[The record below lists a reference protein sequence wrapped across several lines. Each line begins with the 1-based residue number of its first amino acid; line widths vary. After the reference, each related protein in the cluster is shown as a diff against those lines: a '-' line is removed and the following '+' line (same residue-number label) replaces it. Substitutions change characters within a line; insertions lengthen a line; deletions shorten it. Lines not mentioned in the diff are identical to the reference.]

1 MASLLLGPMHRYA
14 DDRHVSVW
22 VETDEPCTVEVRSSP
37 GFNAGLGS
45 GPEAEAGPPPG
56 PRAAAPTFAVAGHHY
71 ALVVVDGLEPGT
83 VYPYEVWLTPASG
96 PSTDPTGEPSA
107 DPAVCVWPEP
117 GSPPSLLRPVGGG
130 RPVRLVFGSCRVT
143 APQERPYTLSP
154 GEDPRGLG
162 TDALHALALRLTET
176 PPHTWPDALLLLG
189 DQVYADH
196 VSPTTAARIR
206 TRRDI
211 TVPPGEE
218 IADFTEYAWL
228 YQEAWSQREIRW
240 LLSTVPT
247 AMIADDH
254 DIRDDW
260 NISAA
265 WRAEI
270 RSQPWWDTRI
280 TSGIMAYWLYQ
291 HLGNLDPGTLAADPV
306 FTAVTATAAGGE
318 DGENLL
324 RAFARRVDRMPDLG
338 ALASDHDEDDGGA
351 GTGTGQGTG
360 TLAGERPPT
369 PPRWSYRWDLGRTR
383 LIVIDSRFARVVA
396 PDGTRAMVHDA
407 DWSWVRDQTRHTG
420 EVDHLLLGTS
430 VPYLLTPTIHNVEA
444 VSERLASGR
453 FGRIASAGA
462 ERLRQALDLEHWA
475 AFSDSFV
482 RMTQLLHQVST
493 GEHGPAPA
501 SVVVLSG
508 DVHHAYLARAEPAR
522 DPVAATR
529 LPADLGA
536 GTHLTTTGDTGTHR
550 TGTGGDRSGS
560 GGDDTA
566 QSGGTDG
573 ESAVWQA
580 VCSPFRN
587 PLGPGIRRID
597 ALSRRRPLATTA
609 GRIARLLGTRGQPVR
624 WKTTHGPWFDSQL
637 ATLVLDGRGA
647 TMLLEKTEPDGD
659 PGGLDEVMRATL
671 S

>member
-1 MASLLLGPMHRYA
+1 MTSLLLGPMHRYA
-14 DDRHVSVW
+14 GDRHVSVW
-22 VETDEPCTVEVRSSP
+22 VETDEPCTVEIRS
-37 GFNAGLGS
+37 GL
-45 GPEAEAGPPPG
+45 G

-83 VYPYEVWLTPASG
+83 AYPYEVWLTAAG
-96 PSTDPTGEPSA
+96 VPSPDQ
-107 DPAVCVWPEP
+107 AVCVWPEE
-117 GSPPSLLRPVGGG
+117 GSPPSLLRPVGGD

-143 APQERPYTLSP
+143 APQEKPYTLSP

-162 TDALHALALRLTET
+162 TDALHALALRMAET
-176 PPHTWPDALLLLG
+176 PPDTWPDALLLLG

-196 VSPTTAARIR
+196 VSPATAARIR
-206 TRRDI
+206 AHRDV

-254 DIRDDW
+254 DVRDDW

-270 RSQPWWDTRI
+270 RSQSWWDTRI

-291 HLGNLDPGTLAADPV
+291 HLGNLDPRTLADDPV
-306 FTAVTATAAGGE
+306 FTAVTALASGGE

-324 RAFARRVDRMPDLG
+324 RTFARRVDRMPDLG
-338 ALASDHDEDDGGA
+338 ALASDQEHDHDTSTAVGDHTGA
-351 GTGTGQGTG
+351 GHDTGDLT
-360 TLAGERPPT
+360 GERPPT

-396 PDGTRAMVHDA
+396 PDGTRALVHDA
-407 DWSWVRDQTRHTG
+407 DWSWIRDQTRHTG

-453 FGRIASAGA
+453 FGRVAAAGA

-475 AFSDSFV
+475 AFSHSLI
-482 RMTQLLHQVST
+482 RMTQLLGQVST

-522 DPVAATR
+522 DPVAASR
-529 LPADLGA
+529 APADPAA
-536 GTHLTTTGDTGTHR
+536 GTHLTASHAGTTG
-550 TGTGGDRSGS
+550 
-560 GGDDTA
+560 TA
-566 QSGGTDG
+566 TSSAISAAGG

-597 ALSRRRPLATTA
+597 ALSRRRPLAA
-609 GRIARLLGTRGQPVR
+609 VSSRVARLLGMRGQPVR
-624 WKTTHGPWFDSQL
+624 WKVTHGPWFDSQL
-637 ATLVLDGRGA
+637 ATLVLDGRHA
-647 TMLLEKTEPDGD
+647 TMLLEKTEPDGE
-659 PGGLDEVMRATL
+659 PGGLDEVMRADL
-671 S
+671 A